1 MCGVCVCVCVCVCAC
16 VCACACVC
24 VSVCLCVCVCMSVC
38 GGGGRGSVCA
48 CVRICSSF
56 VHEVA
61 GSYFVTVGCKM
72 LKNRSITERRGTNA
86 VIKLMGNN
94 KTHMQ

>member
-1 MCGVCVCVCVCVCAC
+1 MRAC
-16 VCACACVC
+16 
-24 VSVCLCVCVCMSVC
+24 M
-38 GGGGRGSVCA
+38 
-48 CVRICSSF
+48 RICSSL

-72 LKNRSITERRGTNA
+72 LKNRSITETRGTNA